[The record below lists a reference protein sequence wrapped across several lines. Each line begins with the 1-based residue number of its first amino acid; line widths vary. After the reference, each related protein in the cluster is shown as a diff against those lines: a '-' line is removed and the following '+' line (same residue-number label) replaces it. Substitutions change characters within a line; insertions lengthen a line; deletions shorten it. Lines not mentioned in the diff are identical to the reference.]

1 MTFAGG
7 RNTINDILVRGESG
21 RAFSRGEVRRKTN
34 GFGGVF
40 VESINTVTIVREC
53 LFGFVKPGAFCVDA
67 TAGNGHDTEL
77 LCRLVG
83 EGGRVL
89 AFDIQESAIAS
100 SRGRLEAGGFSD
112 RAELVLDSHSHM
124 DRYAEA
130 GSADVVVFNFGFLP
144 GGDKSIFT
152 RADTSVEAIEKALV
166 ILKTGGLMCL
176 SLYYGGPNGYEER
189 DAILAYVR
197 SLDPRAFTVI
207 RLEFSN
213 RGGDPPFPIFIRKG
227 AY

>member
-1 MTFAGG
+1 M
-7 RNTINDILVRGESG
+7 
-21 RAFSRGEVRRKTN
+21 
-34 GFGGVF
+34 
-40 VESINTVTIVREC
+40 ESINTVTIVRDC
-53 LFGFVKPGAFCVDA
+53 LERFVGAGDFCIDA

-89 AFDIQESAIAS
+89 AFDIQADALAQTR
-100 SRGRLEAGGFSD
+100 SRLAAGGLTD

-124 DRYAEA
+124 DRYAGPE
-130 GSADVVVFNFGFLP
+130 SADAVVFNFGFLP

-152 RADTSVEAIEKALV
+152 RADTSVEAIDKGLA

-176 SLYYGGPNGYEER
+176 SLYYGGPNGYGER
-189 DAILAYVR
+189 DAILAHVR
-197 SLDPRAFTVI
+197 SLDPRKYTVI

-213 RGGDPPFPIFIRKG
+213 RAGDPPFPIFIRKG